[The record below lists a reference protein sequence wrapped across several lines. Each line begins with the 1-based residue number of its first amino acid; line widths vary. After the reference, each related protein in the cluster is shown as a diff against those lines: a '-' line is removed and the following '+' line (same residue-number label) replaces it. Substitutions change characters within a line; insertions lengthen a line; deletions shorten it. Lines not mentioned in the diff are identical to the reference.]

1 MTPEHRAGCEFR
13 VAGRTLS
20 GVAMRFGDVSPDFRE
35 RFVPGA
41 FGTVPATIPVNLQH
55 DSSIIVAERALLTDS
70 PRELRVRADLPEG
83 SAALALVRRGVLRSF
98 SIEFHAKSER
108 REAGVRVVERA
119 ELTGLALVDAG
130 AYPGAT
136 AEVRAR
142 SGRRLRSKIPYDKSL
157 ACECI
162 AQRGPGSGGECIPE
176 ARFSKM
182 AGEAM
187 AEQMD
192 RAFAQLER
200 DVLVVAGDFKRPLGS
215 VSRGTVRAVST
226 DEALEIEVDLPAG
239 AIGDE
244 IVAAHE
250 AAGVVVRPLIDFD
263 RSEFTDT
270 DKGREYSRPH
280 LRALLV
286 GATDTKAGWPD
297 PTIDNVLDDGPKT
310 TAQKIA
316 ALSKISKRR
325 QRLWL

>member
-13 VAGRTLS
+13 VSGRTLS
-20 GVAMRFGDVSPDFRE
+20 GVAMRYGDVSPDFRE
-35 RFVPGA
+35 RFLPGA
-41 FGTVPATIPVNLQH
+41 FGEVRSIPINLQH
-55 DSSIIVAERALLTDS
+55 DPGVVVVRDALLADT

-83 SAALALVRRGVLRSF
+83 SAALALVRRGALNGF
-98 SIEFHAKSER
+98 SIEFHAKAER
-108 REAGVRVVERA
+108 RDEAGVRVVERA
-119 ELTGLALVDAG
+119 ELSGLALVDKG
-130 AYPGAT
+130 AYPSAT
-136 AEVRAR
+136 EEVRAR

-176 ARFSKM
+176 ARFTKM

-215 VSRGTVRAVST
+215 VSRGTVRATST
-226 DEALEIEVDLPAG
+226 DDGLEVEVDLPAG
-239 AIGDE
+239 AVGDE
-244 IVAAHE
+244 IIAAHE

-270 DKGREYSRPH
+270 DKGREYSQPH

-297 PTIDNVLDDGPKT
+297 PTIDNVLDDGPQT

-325 QRLWL
+325 RRLWL